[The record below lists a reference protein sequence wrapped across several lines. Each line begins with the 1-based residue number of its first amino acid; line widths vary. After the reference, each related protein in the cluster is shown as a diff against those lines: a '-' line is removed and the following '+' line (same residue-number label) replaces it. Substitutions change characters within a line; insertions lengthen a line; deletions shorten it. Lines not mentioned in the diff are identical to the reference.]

1 MATVR
6 LATTRSLPRGWRHRS
21 GWLTGTAAPHLMGD
35 GLRHP
40 LGELVAL
47 LEARGLLR
55 SVLAGASTPPSG
67 VVITHVTQD
76 SRRAGPGVL
85 FVAVSGQHADGHA
98 FAAAA
103 VAAGSPAIVAE
114 RAVPGVTVPQL
125 LVPAARPALALA
137 ASWAAG
143 HPSQRLG
150 VVGIT
155 GTDGKTTTAHLLRGV
170 MGACGQPAGLIGTI
184 DVVVGGRSLGNPGR
198 STTPEA
204 PELQDHLAAM
214 VEAGDLF
221 AIVESTSHGLAQERV
236 AEIAYDVAVLT
247 NISHEHLEFHRTH
260 EAYRAAKRM
269 LFQRLA
275 VGPGNPE
282 KGWGKTAVINRDDR
296 WADEFA
302 QAARGAGATVVT
314 YGAEPAAG
322 ADIRAVSVREDA
334 TGTAIA
340 VETPRWQERVQLQ
353 LAGRFNVHNALAAIG
368 VAEAL
373 KLDPERVIAGL
384 GAVEAV
390 PGRMQRIEA
399 GQPFRVIVDYAH
411 TADALAKVLD
421 GLGSLAA
428 AGGGG
433 LIAVFGSAGD
443 RDVLKRP
450 LMGRVAG
457 QRARLVVLT
466 DEDPRSEDREAI
478 LEEIAAGAEAA
489 GKRRG
494 HDLLLIADRGDAIA
508 RATEQARPGDVVV
521 LAGKGHERSIEMADG
536 AIPWDE
542 AGAARE
548 ALAALGYRG
557 ADRTRRA

>member
-1 MATVR
+1 
-6 LATTRSLPRGWRHRS
+6 
-21 GWLTGTAAPHLMGD
+21 MGD

-40 LGELVAL
+40 LGELVAT

-55 SVLAGASTPPSG
+55 SVLSGGSEPPSS
-67 VVITHVTQD
+67 VVITHVSQD

-85 FVAVSGQHADGHA
+85 FVAVPGQHADGHD

-114 RAVPGVTVPQL
+114 RAVPGVSVPQL
-125 LVPAARPALALA
+125 LVPAARPALALSA
-137 ASWAAG
+137 AWAAG

-155 GTDGKTTTAHLLRGV
+155 GTDGKTTTAHLLRQV
-170 MGACGQPAGLIGTI
+170 LGACGRPTGLVGTI

-221 AIVESTSHGLAQERV
+221 AIVESTSHGLAQDRV
-236 AEIAYDVAVLT
+236 AEVAYDVGVLT
-247 NISHEHLEFHRTH
+247 NISHEHLEFHGTH
-260 EAYRAAKRM
+260 EAYRAAKRL
-269 LFQRLA
+269 LFERLA

-282 KGWGKTAVINRDDR
+282 KGWGKSAVINRDDG
-296 WADEFA
+296 WAGEFIE
-302 QAARGAGATVVT
+302 AAKGAGARILT
-314 YGAEPAAG
+314 YGADPASG
-322 ADIRAVSVREDA
+322 AEVRATSVREDA
-334 TGTAIA
+334 TGIA
-340 VETPRWQERVQLQ
+340 MDVQTPRWRERVQLQ

-373 KLDPERVIAGL
+373 ELDPDRVRAAL
-384 GAVEAV
+384 HSVQAV

-411 TADALAKVLD
+411 TADSLAKVLD
-421 GLGSLAA
+421 GLGPLAA

-450 LMGRVAG
+450 MMGRVAG
-457 QRARLVVLT
+457 ERARLVVLT
-466 DEDPRSEDREAI
+466 DEDPRSEDGQAI
-478 LEEIAAGAEAA
+478 LEEIARGAEAA
-489 GKRRG
+489 GKRRD
-494 HDLLLIADRGDAIA
+494 HDLWLIPDRREAIA
-508 RATEQARPGDVVV
+508 RALEQARPGDVVV
-521 LAGKGHERSIEMADG
+521 LAGKGHERSIETAAG
-536 AIPWDE
+536 PIPWDE
-542 AGAARE
+542 AAAVRE
-548 ALAALGYRG
+548 GLAALGHTG
-557 ADRTRRA
+557 GG